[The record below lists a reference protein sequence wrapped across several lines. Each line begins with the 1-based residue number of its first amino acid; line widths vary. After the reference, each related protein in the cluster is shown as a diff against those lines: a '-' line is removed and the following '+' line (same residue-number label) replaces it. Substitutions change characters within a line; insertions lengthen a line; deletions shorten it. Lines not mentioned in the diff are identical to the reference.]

1 MARII
6 TGKANPALLLV
17 LSGAIWIEFRRRG
30 FDAVS
35 IDMAFCSH
43 YFRSM
48 EHALYQIAKSVA
60 ELTAKVTSALGE
72 CIASPHRC
80 IANIWLPLESSFV
93 HVLNLSYQTFTSAIV
108 ACTKAK
114 VLGGANLLSTD
125 LIAVRL
131 SSRALLSVWMMSGA
145 ERPRISTSCGLA
157 C

>member
-48 EHALYQIAKSVA
+48 EHALYLIAKSVA
-60 ELTAKVTSALGE
+60 ELIAKVTPIFGHL
-72 CIASPHRC
+72 
-80 IANIWLPLESSFV
+80 LP
-93 HVLNLSYQTFTSAIV
+93 
-108 ACTKAK
+108 
-114 VLGGANLLSTD
+114 
-125 LIAVRL
+125 R
-131 SSRALLSVWMMSGA
+131 
-145 ERPRISTSCGLA
+145 
-157 C
+157 